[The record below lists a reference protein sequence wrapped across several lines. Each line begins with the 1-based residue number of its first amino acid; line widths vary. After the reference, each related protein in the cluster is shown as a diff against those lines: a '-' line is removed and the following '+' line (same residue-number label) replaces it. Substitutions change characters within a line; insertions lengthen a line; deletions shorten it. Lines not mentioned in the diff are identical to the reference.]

1 MPYLLSSPQNKKIGG
16 NLLLYKKNNNYSFIE
31 FPKNNKEGERI
42 TDLITKGI
50 DFIKDNPT
58 LIPSVVN
65 AGKELFDA
73 KTAVSEAISKQ
84 KELKQLKSIR
94 ENKKKKEIEINENR
108 VNLNDDQLNE
118 IASLGKNGNG
128 FKVF

>member
-1 MPYLLSSPQNKKIGG
+1 MPYLLSSLQNKKIGG
-16 NLLLYKKNNNYSFIE
+16 NLALYKKNNNYSLIE
-31 FPKNNKEGERI
+31 SPKNNKEGEGI

-73 KTAVSEAISKQ
+73 KTAVSEAINKQ
-84 KELKQLKSIR
+84 KELKQLKNIR

-108 VNLNDDQLNE
+108 VNLNDD
-118 IASLGKNGNG
+118 
-128 FKVF
+128 